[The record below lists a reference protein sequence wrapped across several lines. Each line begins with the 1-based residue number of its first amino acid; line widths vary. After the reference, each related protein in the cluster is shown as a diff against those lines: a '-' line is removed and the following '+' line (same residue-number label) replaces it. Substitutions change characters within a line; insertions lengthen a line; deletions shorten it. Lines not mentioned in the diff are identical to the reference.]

1 MTGVSKLFSP
11 SWSSAP
17 AWSASSKWQ
26 VSELRE
32 GKLPPETKIKLMLQE
47 VSTSFLLIILNLG
60 F

>member
-26 VSELRE
+26 VSELWE
-32 GKLPPETKIKLMLQE
+32 GKLHPETKIKLMLQE
-47 VSTSFLLIILNLG
+47 VSTSFLLIRLNFG